1 MPAEV
6 AGGRRRVPKGP
17 SGGAP
22 RRCWVWTV
30 ADGFRRSV
38 DDIHC
43 IVDMPSAVPGAAQ
56 CSRGGPAAILEV
68 SFLRAVFIWVLEVRA
83 SRRVCLGPAGR
94 QERTRA
100 WPKEAQN
107 PG

>member
-1 MPAEV
+1 M
-6 AGGRRRVPKGP
+6 
-17 SGGAP
+17 
-22 RRCWVWTV
+22 WTV

-43 IVDMPSAVPGAAQ
+43 IVDMPWMCFKKLKVLFLFCVSAVPGAAQ